1 MLLKEVADV
10 IMGVLANREKNEK
23 GESSYLLFSL
33 KNYDE
38 KNEYEKL
45 ITDKK
50 LDNKLSKKGDLL
62 FKLLSPNR
70 IIYVD
75 ESIEGLLI
83 PSQFCIIRANNISP
97 IVLKW
102 YLEKRKRSRGDRT
115 KNNRFNYEIYK
126 SIKHKRNKNS

>member
-1 MLLKEVADV
+1 MKLEEIADI
-10 IMGVLANREKNEK
+10 IMGVLTNREKDEK
-23 GESSYLLFSL
+23 GENSYLLFSL

-45 ITDKK
+45 VTNKK
-50 LDNKLSKKGDLL
+50 LDSKLSKKGDLL

-75 ESIEGLLI
+75 KSIEGLLI
-83 PSQFCIIRANNISP
+83 PSQFCIIRAKNISP

-102 YLEKRKRSRGDRT
+102 YLEKRKRTRRNRT